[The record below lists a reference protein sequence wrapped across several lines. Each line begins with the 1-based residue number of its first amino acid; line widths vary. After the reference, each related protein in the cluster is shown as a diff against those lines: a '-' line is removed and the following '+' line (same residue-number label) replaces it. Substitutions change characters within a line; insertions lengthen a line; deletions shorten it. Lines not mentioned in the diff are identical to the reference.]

1 MLYTRGGGINIM
13 KTITAVNDLEVWTKI

>member
-13 KTITAVNDLEVWTKI
+13 KTIAAVNDLEVWTKI